1 MPRVVVIGGSG
12 HIGTY
17 LVPRLVSA
25 GFEVVSVSRGHRSPY
40 HSHGAWKFV
49 RTIALDREAEE
60 RAGAFGQKIRELRP
74 DVVID
79 MICFT
84 EASARHLVEALR
96 GHVQHFLHT
105 GTIWVHGPSV
115 EVPTTEMQPRRPFG
129 EYGVAKAQIEAF
141 LIEMARKE
149 SFPATVIHPGHIVG
163 PGWAP
168 LNPAGHFDPRIFTML
183 ARGEE
188 LSLPNFGLETVHHVT
203 RRRRRPDVHVRD
215 RSLARL
221 RRGGLPRGFAGGDHA
236 SRLCRGNGRVV
247 RPRAEVALSALG
259 GMEGRAGRHG
269 GSTDLLPHRPQPQL
283 QHRQSEAHA
292 WLSAPLSI
300 DRGGL
305 RVGQL
310 VNREGACSG
319 GTQSC
324 RRLIIE
330 RRARLR
336 LSGYP
341 MGDVNVQKR
350 TFGNGLAN
358 WSIRPNA
365 VASTERIKL

>member
-188 LSLPNFGLETVHHVT
+188 LSLPNFGLETVHHVHAD
-203 RRRRRPDVHVRD
+203 DVAQMFMCAIAHWSASVGEAFHAV
-215 RSLARL
+215 SPAAITL
-221 RRGGLPRGFAGGDHA
+221 RGYAEAMAAWFGREPKLRYLPW
-236 SRLCRGNGRVV
+236 
-247 RPRAEVALSALG
+247 AE
-259 GMEGRAGRHG
+259 
-269 GSTDLLPHRPQPQL
+269 
-283 QHRQSEAHA
+283 
-292 WLSAPLSI
+292 WK
-300 DRGGL
+300 
-305 RVGQL
+305 VGQDEQ
-310 VNREGACSG
+310 RQPRPTTTSPTAPIAASPKRSACLAISPAIVR
-319 GTQSC
+319 S
-324 RRLIIE
+324 RRF
-330 RRARLR
+330 A
-336 LSGYP
+336 S
-341 MGDVNVQKR
+341 
-350 TFGNGLAN
+350 
-358 WSIRPNA
+358 WSA
-365 VASTERIKL
+365 G